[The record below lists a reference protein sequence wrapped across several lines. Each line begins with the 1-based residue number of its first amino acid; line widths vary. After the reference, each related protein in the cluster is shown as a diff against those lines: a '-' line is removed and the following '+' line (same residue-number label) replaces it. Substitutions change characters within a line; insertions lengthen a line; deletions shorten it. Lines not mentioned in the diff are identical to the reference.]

1 MSQSAEM
8 TTQALLHGL
17 KGVRT
22 TSNRWMALC
31 PAHDDM
37 HPSLSI
43 RQGDNGILLKCWAGC
58 SLDDICVALGIT
70 MKDLFYDN
78 HQQFDGRVNRQ
89 RSEERALQPKREKA
103 ALLIDARRIDEYRHA
118 ELTIQA
124 LTGVD
129 ISGWMAK
136 QLDEAMNK
144 ACDAHIVLLDEE
156 RSIEGETSNVIGF

>member
-1 MSQSAEM
+1 
-8 TTQALLHGL
+8 
-17 KGVRT
+17 
-22 TSNRWMALC
+22 
-31 PAHDDM
+31 
-37 HPSLSI
+37 
-43 RQGDNGILLKCWAGC
+43 
-58 SLDDICVALGIT
+58 
-70 MKDLFYDN
+70 
-78 HQQFDGRVNRQ
+78 
-89 RSEERALQPKREKA
+89 ALQPKREKA